1 MVVVALQAKGKTGS
15 FQYMGLEPLGSM
27 WRKMK
32 LLSPPTLH
40 YASGLMIY
48 IYMKMQNY
56 WKEKGDNPYDLGE
69 RKETKGIKL
78 QGKKK

>member
-48 IYMKMQNY
+48 IYENAK
-56 WKEKGDNPYDLGE
+56 LLE
-69 RKETKGIKL
+69 RKRRQSL
-78 QGKKK
+78 

>member
-48 IYMKMQNY
+48 IYMLLN
-56 WKEKGDNPYDLGE
+56 ETIPYY
-69 RKETKGIKL
+69 TSP
-78 QGKKK
+78 KKSLKNFRCLRN